1 MNPYENEEVLNRILE
16 FFKGAIEIEQVDFH
30 GLSEGVAPEDLPLTF
45 ATSKV
50 ARCRPHRQ
58 GTGGFFVSK
67 IRKIAS
73 THTARN
79 SHESKLQPKNPFTL
93 DMSKS
98 LFKRVDQW
106 LTTTYGI
113 RLDPVRHL
121 LAASKE
127 QIYLCSPDLLKL
139 QGQLHFEKAGI
150 PILKID
156 RDLYRPTHYLG
167 NILGHLATKN
177 FLTFD
182 DETMQQYSEGKDVS
196 LDPALLP
203 KKLDLPYQIIKR

>member
-1 MNPYENEEVLNRILE
+1 
-16 FFKGAIEIEQVDFH
+16 
-30 GLSEGVAPEDLPLTF
+30 
-45 ATSKV
+45 
-50 ARCRPHRQ
+50 
-58 GTGGFFVSK
+58 
-67 IRKIAS
+67 
-73 THTARN
+73 
-79 SHESKLQPKNPFTL
+79 
-93 DMSKS
+93 MSKS

-167 NILGHLATKN
+167 NIL
-177 FLTFD
+177 
-182 DETMQQYSEGKDVS
+182 
-196 LDPALLP
+196 
-203 KKLDLPYQIIKR
+203 